1 MIVPVI
7 SILIALSAVVAI
19 YFRVNNNATAYG
31 VSKALTTI
39 LIIALSLILNQDS
52 DSTYGWIITG
62 GLIFSLIGDVLLLK
76 ESWFV
81 FGLGS
86 FLIAHL
92 LFIYAFT
99 TLQGFQFNPIVLG
112 ILLIVGGLYYKFLY
126 KGLNELAIPVAM
138 YILAIVAMDWQAISL
153 AVTMKQDTFVLI
165 GIGSVLFTFSDGVI
179 AYSKFKHDF
188 KLAEVLIL
196 STYWLA
202 IFLFCVSINPIWT

>member
-1 MIVPVI
+1 MIVSVMF
-7 SILIALSAVVAI
+7 ILIALSAVVAI
-19 YFRVNNNATAYG
+19 YFRVYKNDTAYG
-31 VSKALTTI
+31 VSKALTTS
-39 LIIALSLILNQDS
+39 LIIALSVILNQES

-62 GLIFSLIGDVLLLK
+62 GLFFCLIGDVLLLK

-92 LFIYAFT
+92 LFIYAFAN
-99 TLQGFQFNPIVLG
+99 LQGFQFNPIVLG
-112 ILLIVGGLYYKFLY
+112 ILLFVGGLYYKFLS
-126 KGLNELAIPVAM
+126 KGLNELAVPVAI

-179 AYSKFKHDF
+179 AYSKFKYDF

-202 IFLFCVSINPIWT
+202 IFLFCASINPIWT